1 MKKENSKGYKEWFL
15 QADYDFETAEA
26 MYKSG
31 RYLYTVFMS
40 HLCIEKAL
48 KGLLVKRH
56 DVFPPKTHNLIYLVE
71 KIELEL
77 TEKDTA
83 FVFQL
88 NDVSLPTRYPEDLKK
103 LMRVYTKEKAKQI
116 LDKTNILLKWI
127 KEQ

>member
-1 MKKENSKGYKEWFL
+1 MKKDKEKGYKEWFL
-15 QADYDFETAEA
+15 QADYDYETAKA

-48 KGLLVKRH
+48 KGSLLKRH
-56 DVFPPKTHNLIYLVE
+56 DTFPPKTHNLNYLIE
-71 KIELEL
+71 KIELSMS
-77 TEKDTA
+77 EKDTT
-83 FVFQL
+83 FVFLL

-116 LDKTNILLKWI
+116 LEKTNKLLQWI